1 MPPSWVHDLIAL
13 LSVVV
18 TNILAFPIGIWHGLM
33 SLPSQTVV
41 LMVGL
46 AIACSELGRI
56 RVHLSHLEA
65 IARDAA
71 DRSVDRRQ

>member
-1 MPPSWVHDLIAL
+1 MPPSWVHNLIAL

-18 TNILAFPIGIWHGLM
+18 TNMLTFPIGIWHGLI
-33 SLPSQTVV
+33 SLSLQTIL

-46 AIACSELGRI
+46 SIVWSELRHI
-56 RVHLSHLEA
+56 RFHLSNLEA
-65 IARDAA
+65 IARHAA